1 MKKFKK
7 IPKFKNEDAERDFWA
22 KADTSEYFDWSKPI
36 KMDFSKLQP
45 STESISLRL
54 PEWLLSDLKI
64 LANKRDMAYQSLMKF
79 VLVDWVQKERKIQAA

>member
-7 IPKFKNEDAERDFWA
+7 IPKFKNENEERDFWA
-22 KADTSEYFDWSKPI
+22 KADTSQYFDWSKPI

-79 VLVDWVQKERKIQAA
+79 VLVDWVQKERKIQTA

>member
-7 IPKFKNEDAERDFWA
+7 IPKFKNEDEERDFWA
-22 KADTSEYFDWSKPI
+22 KADTSQYFDWSKPI

-79 VLVDWVQKERKIQAA
+79 ILADWVQKERKIQTA

>member
-7 IPKFKNEDAERDFWA
+7 IPKFKNEDEERDFWA

-79 VLVDWVQKERKIQAA
+79 VLVDWVQKERRAQST